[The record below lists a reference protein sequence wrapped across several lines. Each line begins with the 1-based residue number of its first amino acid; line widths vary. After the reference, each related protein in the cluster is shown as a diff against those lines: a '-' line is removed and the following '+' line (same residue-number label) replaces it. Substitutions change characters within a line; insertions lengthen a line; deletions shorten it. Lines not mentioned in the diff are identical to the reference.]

1 MSDDIYDLLDK
12 AYESDDVDE
21 IAALTERALDLDPDN
36 PEALLM
42 KADLIEDDD
51 EARLLIL
58 ERALAETRRYFGE
71 RGLRGAAILEDDNA
85 DVYFAILQRAAY
97 VRFVLEDDDG
107 AMELL
112 EELLPFDADDQMLSK
127 TLYYRIMLERGE
139 WAAVL
144 EDAMK
149 QTARGLGWAYSRI
162 IATYML
168 SVHGKGGKKSDIA
181 KVDKM
186 LWDAIEMS
194 PEVPFYMLGYFP
206 DPVDDSE
213 QEENAFDFGLLF
225 EGIWTVSRDML
236 NWFSKSVILF
246 GLLTGRFA
254 DEQDDMIEILDALGG
269 AEDYKELSG
278 ALGRA
283 DDDSAVLSA
292 ISSGGYPKVR

>member
-1 MSDDIYDLLDK
+1 MSDDVYDLLDR

-21 IAALTERALDLDPDN
+21 IAALTERALELDPDN

-51 EARLLIL
+51 EGRLLIL
-58 ERALAETRRYFGE
+58 ERALAEARRYFE
-71 RGLRGAAILEDDNA
+71 EQGLVGDAILNDDSA
-85 DVYFAILQRAAY
+85 FVYFAILQRAAY
-97 VRFVLEDDDG
+97 VRFIIEDDDG

-127 TLYYRIMLERGE
+127 TLYYRILLERGE

-144 EDAMK
+144 EDTMK
-149 QTARGLGWAYSRI
+149 QTARSLGWAYSKI

-168 SVHGKGGKKSDIA
+168 SAQGKGGKMSDIA
-181 KVDKM
+181 QINKM

-194 PEVPFYMLGYFP
+194 PDVPFYMLGYFP
-206 DPVDDSE
+206 DPVDDT
-213 QEENAFDFGLLF
+213 EEEETAFDFGLLF

-254 DEQDDMIEILDALGG
+254 DEQDDMMEILDALGG

-278 ALGRA
+278 ALGHA
-283 DDDSAVLSA
+283 DDDKAVLRA
-292 ISSGGYPKVR
+292 ISSGRYPKAR